1 MDGEQLAALR
11 AGIEG
16 LEGRC
21 HDGEGLGCR
30 ADPCVENVSRAEV
43 LALLDESDEDQG
55 YDPASDQRFRAQL
68 ERDGAKIG
76 VKMPP
81 DDPSLPGGPIE
92 GTCSHC
98 FLRIYRVGPV
108 WGHEPGALVRR
119 CWQAHED
126 ADMSKRWAARPM
138 VRR

>member
-1 MDGEQLAALR
+1 MAA
-11 AGIEG
+11 
-16 LEGRC
+16 
-21 HDGEGLGCR
+21 
-30 ADPCVENVSRAEV
+30 
-43 LALLDESDEDQG
+43 ESDEGQC
-55 YDPASDQRFRAQL
+55 YQVEDQRFRAQL
-68 ERDGAKIG
+68 ERDGAVIG

-119 CWQAHED
+119 CWQAMED